1 MYSMLYRAFV
11 LPKQFLSLGYAG
23 WFAIFLST
31 RVRFMEEHGEIDN
44 GVLEHQWHSTS
55 KGINEQKRKG
65 EKGQNTS
72 QKVKGLGYEGLMG
85 VRDKRG
91 CCTD

>member
-31 RVRFMEEHGEIDN
+31 RVGFMEEHGEIDN
-44 GVLEHQWHSTS
+44 GVL
-55 KGINEQKRKG
+55 G
-65 EKGQNTS
+65 
-72 QKVKGLGYEGLMG
+72 
-85 VRDKRG
+85 
-91 CCTD
+91 